1 MSTPDCALVHGCETH
16 ARGQPGI
23 EQTWMG
29 EAESIAIVKNV
40 ASETRVFPKQK
51 SRIAGSN
58 HLGMKGEPDFITAYR

>member
-1 MSTPDCALVHGCETH
+1 
-16 ARGQPGI
+16 
-23 EQTWMG
+23 MG

-51 SRIAGSN
+51 NRIAGSN